1 LLFNIDLVN
10 FGIQIKIQMDN
21 THYISTE
28 ILSLE
33 VVQEIIAKD
42 KALAL
47 SEEAKVN
54 IQKCRDYLDKKM
66 AAHSAPIYGINTGF
80 GSLCNVKI
88 STENL
93 SKLQENLVKSHAC
106 GTGEEVPLAIVKLML
121 LLKIQSLS
129 YGHSGVQLQTVE
141 RLIAFYN
148 NAIFPVIYT
157 QGSLGASGDLAPLAH
172 LSLPLLG
179 VGEVYYEGNKVRS
192 EVVMERFGWEPIIL
206 QSKEGLSLLNGTQ
219 FMSAYGTYILIKANK
234 LTYLSDLVAAISL
247 EGFDGRIE
255 PFNELIHFIRPH
267 KGQINTAIRIRE
279 FLAGS
284 EIISQEKTH
293 VQDPYS
299 FRCIPQVHGASKDA
313 IDYVKNVFKTEIN
326 SVTDNPNIF
335 IDSDEIISGGNF
347 HGQPLALAL
356 DFIAIALAE
365 LGSISERRT
374 YQLISG
380 LRNLPAFLV
389 DNPGLNSGLMIPQY
403 TAASIASQNKQLAT
417 PASIDSIVSSNG
429 QEDHVSMGANA
440 ATKALRVL
448 ENLERIIAIELMN
461 ASQAIEYRR
470 PLKSSICIEKF
481 INAYRKEVPFVK
493 EDRIL
498 HYDIMKTVAFLSSFE
513 IEQDLLTMA

>member
-1 LLFNIDLVN
+1 
-10 FGIQIKIQMDN
+10 MDN

-33 VVQEIIAKD
+33 IVQEIISQHKSIE
-42 KALAL
+42 L

-54 IQKCRDYLDKKM
+54 IQKCRDYLDEKM
-66 AAHSAPIYGINTGF
+66 ASHSEPIYGINTGF

-88 STENL
+88 SNENL
-93 SKLQENLVKSHAC
+93 SKLQENLVKSHSC
-106 GTGEEVPLAIVKLML
+106 GTGEEVPTAIVKLML

-129 YGHSGVQLQTVE
+129 YGHSGIQLQTVE
-141 RLIAFYN
+141 RLVAFYN
-148 NAIFPVIYT
+148 NDILPVIYT

-179 VGEVYYEGNKVRS
+179 EGEVYFEGNKVS
-192 EVVMERFGWEPIIL
+192 SKVIMDHFNWEPIIL
-206 QSKEGLSLLNGTQ
+206 KSKEGLALLNGTQ
-219 FMSAYGTYILIKANK
+219 FMSAYGAHILMKANK
-234 LTYLSDLVAAISL
+234 FSYLADLIGAMSL

-267 KGQINTAIRIRE
+267 KGQIVTANRVKD
-279 FLAGS
+279 FLEGS
-284 EIISQEKTH
+284 EIIEQEKTH

-313 IDYVKNVFKTEIN
+313 IDYVKKVFKTEIN

-335 IDSDEIISGGNF
+335 IESDQIISGGNF

-356 DFIAIALAE
+356 DFMAIALAE

-417 PASIDSIVSSNG
+417 PVSVDSIVSSNG
-429 QEDHVSMGANA
+429 QEDHVSMGANG
-440 ATKALRVL
+440 ATKALRVMD
-448 ENLERIIAIELMN
+448 NLERILAIELMN
-461 ASQAIEYRR
+461 ASQAIEFRR
-470 PLKSSICIEKF
+470 PLQSSDFIEMF
-481 INAYRKEVPFVK
+481 LSAYREEVSFVK

-498 HYDIMKTVAFLSSFE
+498 HYDIEKTVAFLNSFQ
-513 IEQDLLTMA
+513 IEDDLLN

>member
-1 LLFNIDLVN
+1 
-10 FGIQIKIQMDN
+10 MDN

-28 ILSLE
+28 VLSLE
-33 VVQEIIAKD
+33 ALQEIISQYKT
-42 KALAL
+42 LAL
-47 SEEAKVN
+47 SDEAKVN
-54 IQKCRDYLDKKM
+54 IQKCRDFLDKKM
-66 AAHSAPIYGINTGF
+66 ASHSKPIYGINTGF

-88 STENL
+88 SNENL
-93 SKLQENLVKSHAC
+93 SKLQENLVKSHSC
-106 GTGEEVPLAIVKLML
+106 GTGEEVPNEIVKLML

-129 YGHSGVQLQTVE
+129 YGHSGIQLATVE
-141 RLIAFYN
+141 RLVDFYN
-148 NAIFPVIYT
+148 NDVLPIIYT

-179 VGEVYYEGNKVRS
+179 EGEVFFEGKKVHS
-192 EVVMERFGWEPIIL
+192 SVVLKHFKWKPIVL
-206 QSKEGLSLLNGTQ
+206 KSKEGLALLNGTQ
-219 FMSAYGTYILIKANK
+219 FMSAYGAHILLKANK
-234 LTYLSDLVAAISL
+234 FSYLADLIATISL

-255 PFNELIHFIRPH
+255 PFHELIHFIRPH
-267 KGQINTAIRIRE
+267 KGQIVTANRVKE
-279 FLAGS
+279 LLEGS
-284 EIISQEKTH
+284 EIISQEKIH

-313 IDYVKNVFKTEIN
+313 IDYVRKVFKTEIN

-335 IDSDEIISGGNF
+335 IESDQIISGGNF

-356 DFIAIALAE
+356 DFMAIALAE

-417 PASIDSIVSSNG
+417 PASVDSIVSSNG

-440 ATKALRVL
+440 ATKALRIM
-448 ENLERIIAIELMN
+448 ENLERILAIELMN
-461 ASQAIEYRR
+461 ASQAIEYRK
-470 PLKSSICIEKF
+470 PLKSSYFIEMFLKS
-481 INAYRKEVPFVK
+481 YRQEVPLVK

-498 HYDIMKTVAFLSSFE
+498 HYDIEKTVVFLNSFE
-513 IEQDLLTMA
+513 IEDDLLTIT